1 MVYDMKH
8 DSYLTYDDNR
18 CQQGFLPASTF
29 KIPNTLIA
37 FETGIMKDTNAV
49 FRWDGQ
55 KIFRDG
61 WNQDLN
67 FAQAFRTSCVH
78 CYQEIALKV
87 GKTNYDQWLT
97 KLSYGKITVKA
108 DSVEWFW
115 LTGNSRINQQEQIGF
130 LKKLYLNQLP
140 VSTRSM
146 ALTKAMMRISTGK
159 NWVLSG
165 KLGWASPNNK
175 AGDRPLDYG
184 WFVGWLEQNNNTYIF
199 ALNIESSKPVSESF
213 IQGRKAVTEAILK
226 NELGLM
232 Q

>member
-115 LTGNSRINQQEQIGF
+115 LTGNSRINQ
-130 LKKLYLNQLP
+130 
-140 VSTRSM
+140 
-146 ALTKAMMRISTGK
+146 
-159 NWVLSG
+159 
-165 KLGWASPNNK
+165 
-175 AGDRPLDYG
+175 
-184 WFVGWLEQNNNTYIF
+184 
-199 ALNIESSKPVSESF
+199 
-213 IQGRKAVTEAILK
+213 
-226 NELGLM
+226 
-232 Q
+232 